1 MHFLR
6 KYKERMI
13 VIAIAIILL
22 IVIGQTSKER
32 ISLSGI
38 ERLTGNIL
46 SPLTGGV
53 TSAREGIA
61 GFFSS
66 IGDTFQARKENELLK
81 DEIKKL
87 QSENRDLLNIIGK
100 TDYLKNELEL
110 ERSTELDLTKGKV
123 IGKEPGNWFD
133 RFTINL
139 GSDDGIIKGAT
150 VVQGVEVE
158 QELYQ
163 EGLVGRVVDVGD
175 NWAKITTV
183 IDELSSVS
191 FKIIRTQDGG
201 VLSGSVDSLLEGYLF
216 DFEADVIVGDKL
228 YTSGLG
234 GVYTDG
240 VYIGEVTEIR
250 TSQEELTKTIVVEP
264 AVDFKKLYNVF
275 VIVN

>member
-6 KYKERMI
+6 RYKERMI
-13 VIAIAIILL
+13 VMAIAIILL

-32 ISLSGI
+32 VSLSGI

-46 SPLTGGV
+46 SPLIGGV
-53 TSAREGIA
+53 TYAREGIA

-66 IGDTFQARKENELLK
+66 IGDTFQAKEDNELLK

-87 QSENRDLLNIIGK
+87 QSENRDLLDIIGK

-110 ERSTELDLTKGKV
+110 ERATELNLIKGKV

-133 RFTINL
+133 RFTINI
-139 GSDDGIIKGAT
+139 GSDDGVIKGAT

-201 VLSGSVDSLLEGYLF
+201 VISGSIDSSLEGYLF

-234 GVYTDG
+234 GIYTEG

-264 AVDFKKLYNVF
+264 AVNFKKLYNVF
-275 VIVN
+275 VIAN

>member
-1 MHFLR
+1 MRFLR
-6 KYKERMI
+6 RYKERMI
-13 VIAIAIILL
+13 VVAIAIILL

-32 ISLSGI
+32 VSLSGL

-53 TSAREGIA
+53 ASAREGIS

-66 IGDTFQARKENELLK
+66 IGDTFKAREENELLR
-81 DEIKKL
+81 DEITKL
-87 QSENRDLLNIIGK
+87 QAENRDLLNIIGK

-110 ERSTELDLTKGKV
+110 ERATELDLIKGKV

-139 GSDDGIIKGAT
+139 GLDDGVIKGST

-158 QELYQ
+158 QQLYQ
-163 EGLVGRVVDVGD
+163 EGIVGRVVDVGD
-175 NWAKITTV
+175 NWAKVTTV
-183 IDELSSVS
+183 IDELNSVS
-191 FKIIRTQDGG
+191 FRIVRTQDGG
-201 VLSGSVDSLLEGYLF
+201 ILSGSVDSQLEGYLF

-234 GVYTDG
+234 GVYTEG
-240 VYIGEVTEIR
+240 VYIGEVAEIR
-250 TSQEELTKTIVVEP
+250 TSQEELTKTIVVDP

>member
-66 IGDTFQARKENELLK
+66 IGDTFQARTENELLK

-87 QSENRDLLNIIGK
+87 QSENR
-100 TDYLKNELEL
+100 
-110 ERSTELDLTKGKV
+110 
-123 IGKEPGNWFD
+123 
-133 RFTINL
+133 
-139 GSDDGIIKGAT
+139 
-150 VVQGVEVE
+150 
-158 QELYQ
+158 
-163 EGLVGRVVDVGD
+163 
-175 NWAKITTV
+175 
-183 IDELSSVS
+183 
-191 FKIIRTQDGG
+191 
-201 VLSGSVDSLLEGYLF
+201 
-216 DFEADVIVGDKL
+216 
-228 YTSGLG
+228 
-234 GVYTDG
+234 
-240 VYIGEVTEIR
+240 
-250 TSQEELTKTIVVEP
+250 
-264 AVDFKKLYNVF
+264 
-275 VIVN
+275 

>member
-6 KYKERMI
+6 RYKERMI
-13 VIAIAIILL
+13 VMAIAIILL

-32 ISLSGI
+32 VSLSGI

-53 TSAREGIA
+53 TYAREGIA

-66 IGDTFQARKENELLK
+66 IGDTFQAKEDNELLK

-87 QSENRDLLNIIGK
+87 QSENRDLLDIIGK

-110 ERSTELDLTKGKV
+110 ERATELNLIKGKV

-139 GSDDGIIKGAT
+139 GSDDGVIKGAT

-201 VLSGSVDSLLEGYLF
+201 VISGSIDSSLEGYLF

-234 GVYTDG
+234 GIYTEG

-264 AVDFKKLYNVF
+264 AVNFKKLYNVF
-275 VIVN
+275 VIAN

>member
-46 SPLTGGV
+46 SPLTSGV
-53 TSAREGIA
+53 TTAREGIS

-66 IGDTFQARKENELLK
+66 IGETFEAREENELLK
-81 DEIKKL
+81 DEIKRL
-87 QSENRDLLNIIGK
+87 QSENRNLLDIIGK
-100 TDYLKNELEL
+100 TDYLRNEMEL
-110 ERSTELDLTKGKV
+110 ERATELTLLKGKV
-123 IGKEPGNWFD
+123 VGKEPGNWFS

-139 GSDDGIIKGAT
+139 GSKDGVIKGAT

-158 QELYQ
+158 QQLYQ
-163 EGLVGRVVDVGD
+163 EGIVGRVVDVGD
-175 NWAKITTV
+175 NWAKVTTV
-183 IDELSSVS
+183 IDELNSVS

-201 VLSGSVDSLLEGYLF
+201 VLSGGLDGQLEGYLF

-234 GVYTDG
+234 GVYTQDI
-240 VYIGEVTEIR
+240 YIGEVTEIR
-250 TSQEELTKTIVVEP
+250 TSQEELTKTIVVQP
-264 AVDFKKLYNVF
+264 AVDFRKLYNVF
-275 VIVN
+275 IIVN

>member
-66 IGDTFQARKENELLK
+66 IGDTFQARTENELLK

-234 GVYTDG
+234 GVYTEG

>member
-1 MHFLR
+1 
-6 KYKERMI
+6 
-13 VIAIAIILL
+13 
-22 IVIGQTSKER
+22 
-32 ISLSGI
+32 
-38 ERLTGNIL
+38 
-46 SPLTGGV
+46 
-53 TSAREGIA
+53 
-61 GFFSS
+61 
-66 IGDTFQARKENELLK
+66 
-81 DEIKKL
+81 
-87 QSENRDLLNIIGK
+87 SENRDLLNIIGK

-234 GVYTDG
+234 GVYTEG

-250 TSQEELTKTIVVEP
+250 TSQEELTKTIVVAP

>member
-13 VIAIAIILL
+13 VISIAIILL

-32 ISLSGI
+32 VSLSGI

-46 SPLTGGV
+46 SPLTSGV
-53 TSAREGIA
+53 NSAREGIA

-66 IGDTFQARKENELLK
+66 IGDTFQAREENELLK

-110 ERSTELDLTKGKV
+110 EKSTELNLIKGKV
-123 IGKEPGNWFD
+123 VGKEPGNWFD

-175 NWAKITTV
+175 NWAKVTTV

-201 VLSGSVDSLLEGYLF
+201 VLSGSVDSLLQGYLF
-216 DFEADVIVGDKL
+216 NFEADVIVGDKL
-228 YTSGLG
+228 YSSGLG
-234 GVYTDG
+234 GVYNSD
-240 VYIGEVTEIR
+240 VYIGEVTEIK
-250 TSQEELTKTIVVEP
+250 TSQEELTKTIVVQP